1 MQQSPDF
8 AQLLKLAQSPA
19 GKQLLAMLQRSG
31 GEDLQNDVAKAS
43 SGDYREA
50 KRTLSA
56 LLSTPEAQALLKQ
69 MEAANE

>member
-1 MQQSPDF
+1 
-8 AQLLKLAQSPA
+8 
-19 GKQLLAMLQRSG
+19 MLQRSG
-31 GEDLQNDVAKAS
+31 GEDLQNAVAKAS